1 MEPLTTTD
9 AALEYATRIKRICP
23 DLPDTALL
31 AAELLRAQ
39 TTYTR
44 TVFPLPIACTA
55 STNTMCSLLDVLLVF
70 NELLHVIAV
79 EITEVEFGKVAVR
92 VSEDLPLGMDQQEK
106 MRAAVIFLHCLLT
119 QHRCV
124 KRLEFVLP
132 PRRQY
137 FHEPILCDALGSLSS
152 VSSLHL
158 RRCSFSA
165 NDTAKVFAAIDR
177 LLLSQLVDLSLQ
189 LLEIDASASTT
200 LGNFMEGLKKTTTL
214 KSLEVLGV
222 RLNTEVEECASIFR
236 EKTLCALSANTSVT
250 SLVVDAMSCAGT
262 EDTSLKTLLKNPA
275 IPAELTVICHK
286 HNQRRKCYLVFDAMA
301 TNKTVTK
308 VRIENFN
315 LCSKDAESLVLMLC
329 ANDTIKELCLVK
341 STWTIRT
348 RNVGMYP
355 SDIRP
360 HAQHLAYGLTKT
372 KSLQRLAVRC
382 EFSADEI
389 RCILKAAD
397 KCESLQELHFPSL
410 ESHNCRQIYD
420 ALKHTGVMSK
430 LTIEQLRLEV
440 DSQLAEMVT
449 FFSKVLADDY
459 RCDPLNLVH
468 ARLGHSCEPL
478 GTSCGDHLRVL
489 YLTYN
494 TENVLPSIPLGIKAY
509 LALTKSL
516 EHLHMD
522 FTATSEMADFIIS
535 GIVSNDSIKE
545 LRIFKFSV
553 SSLSLA
559 VLCRWLE
566 ANRLLHSL
574 EMHLSNVFG
583 GLLVAG
589 LEKVLGYNYTLT
601 SLDVHESDHSLIT
614 LLIRNLVTRNNTFLK
629 RAAAYVLGSLQK
641 TAALAYKEMSRHPQ
655 LKAEVQRI
663 ASISEGEAD
672 QKILNA
678 ENRRRAL
685 ERTNT
690 DSSMP

>member
-1 MEPLTTTD
+1 MEALT
-9 AALEYATRIKRICP
+9 
-23 DLPDTALL
+23 
-31 AAELLRAQ
+31 
-39 TTYTR
+39 
-44 TVFPLPIACTA
+44 
-55 STNTMCSLLDVLLVF
+55 
-70 NELLHVIAV
+70 
-79 EITEVEFGKVAVR
+79 
-92 VSEDLPLGMDQQEK
+92 
-106 MRAAVIFLHCLLT
+106 
-119 QHRCV
+119 
-124 KRLEFVLP
+124 
-132 PRRQY
+132 
-137 FHEPILCDALGSLSS
+137 
-152 VSSLHL
+152 
-158 RRCSFSA
+158 
-165 NDTAKVFAAIDR
+165 
-177 LLLSQLVDLSLQ
+177 
-189 LLEIDASASTT
+189 
-200 LGNFMEGLKKTTTL
+200 KTTTL

-222 RLNTEVEECASIFR
+222 RLNTEVEESASIFR
-236 EKTLCALSANTSVT
+236 EKTMCALSANTSVS

-275 IPAELTVICHK
+275 IPAELTVTCHMY
-286 HNQRRKCYLVFDAMA
+286 NQRRRSYMVFDAVA
-301 TNKTVTK
+301 ANKTVKK
-308 VRIENFN
+308 VCIQNFN
-315 LCSKDAESLVLMLC
+315 VCFKDTESLAKMLRV
-329 ANDTIKELCLVK
+329 NDTIKVLCLTE
-341 STWTIRT
+341 STWVIRA

-355 SDIRP
+355 SNIRP
-360 HAQHLAYGLTKT
+360 HAQHLAYGLVKT
-372 KSLQRLAVRC
+372 KSLQRLAVPC

-397 KCESLQELHFPSL
+397 KSESLQELHFPCL
-410 ESHNCRQIYD
+410 ESRNCRQIYD

-440 DSQLAEMVT
+440 DSQLAQMVT
-449 FFSKVLADDY
+449 FFSEVLADDY

-478 GTSCGDHLRVL
+478 GTSCGDHLRAL

-494 TENVLPSIPLGIKAY
+494 TGNVLLSIPLGIKVY

-516 EHLHMD
+516 ETLHMD
-522 FTATSEMADFIIS
+522 FTATSEMAEIIIS
-535 GIVSNDSIKE
+535 GIVSNESIQE

-553 SSLSLA
+553 NSLSLA

-574 EMHLSNVFG
+574 EMHLSNVSG
-583 GLLVAG
+583 GVLVAG

-614 LLIRNLVTRNNTFLK
+614 LLIRNMVTRNNGFLK
-629 RAAAYVLGSLQK
+629 RAAAYVLGSSQE
-641 TAALAYKEMSRHPQ
+641 TAALAYKDMSRHPQ